1 MSDCL
6 QVLQDA
12 EHGKHFELNK
22 INPSLQVS
30 QELTDDLQS
39 IQFLTEQGAQPDPL
53 TA

>member
-1 MSDCL
+1 MSEFW

-22 INPSLQVS
+22 TNPSLQES

-39 IQFLTEQGAQPDPL
+39 IQFLTEQAVQPDPL